1 MESRIQM
8 QRMIL
13 VPIMVLIVA
22 SAMCIN
28 SHTYTYTYST
38 SSGLNE
44 LTEEQ
49 EKEIREMIFERIN
62 EIRRQNG
69 IPPFK
74 YNLTLEKA
82 AQMHADDMARR
93 NYFSHESPEG
103 ENFMDRLAK
112 AGYRPRSFSDGKS
125 ETIVYGGEN
134 LFFYGGKGNVESIVT
149 EAIKGW
155 MNSKGHRENRLR
167 KEFALTGIG
176 VAFSNNCTYED
187 KSFTFCV
194 YIVEMFG

>member
-1 MESRIQM
+1 MR
-8 QRMIL
+8 RML
-13 VPIMVLIVA
+13 PIFVIALIA
-22 SAMCIN
+22 TSAMCLN
-28 SHTYTYTYST
+28 NHSPSYST
-38 SSGLNE
+38 SSS
-44 LTEEQ
+44 LTAQ
-49 EKEIREMIFERIN
+49 ETEIKEGIFERIN
-62 EIRRQNG
+62 EIRKQNG
-69 IPPFK
+69 LPPFK

-103 ENFMDRLAK
+103 EDFRDRLAK
-112 AGYRPRSFSDGKS
+112 VGYRPRSFSDGES

-134 LFFYGGKGNVESIVT
+134 LFFYGGEGDVKSIVD
-149 EAIKGW
+149 EAVRGW
-155 MNSKGHRENRLR
+155 MNSKGHRENILR

-187 KSFTFCV
+187 RSFTFCV